1 MPLSKPINNFVS
13 AIRDAFS
20 GDCCKHRRSDN
31 KNQMAS
37 GRKITVLSRDNITSP
52 PGKQK
57 ISDGLSCG
65 TTTSAHLLNVKSTVA
80 FTQNITSDMATS
92 PSLSV
97 KRSTPP
103 LTTLTTRR
111 EFMTKRQLPPPVP
124 ARPSKSTLAAFMNR
138 NVAVSGGK
146 GLPPPVPPRPSKSTL
161 AAFMNRNV
169 AVSGGKGLPPPVP
182 PRPSKSTLAAF
193 MNRNAAV
200 SGRDVPLSAL
210 IKPSS
215 PQSVFSDSVSS
226 SRLELKKQIIKA
238 LDLDYWQGPG
248 GEIMPLVLIDF
259 YKHHNINVNIYLN
272 HCKVNDFDKNAINLI
287 NVGNHYNAL
296 TMNSRGNIERI
307 DVPGDGNCLYHAVVK
322 SHQITGKP
330 KPYGN
335 ELQKDKPEW
344 CILKESL
351 KTHFDKDFD
360 QFVEQVKCILISE
373 NTHEANKILDKVA
386 QYSGVK

>member
-210 IKPSS
+210 IRPSS

-259 YKHHNINVNIYLN
+259 YKRHNINVNVYLN
-272 HCKVNDFDKNAINLI
+272 HCKMNSFDKNAINLI
-287 NVGNHYNAL
+287 NFGNHYNTL
-296 TMNSRGNIERI
+296 TVNSRGNIERI

-322 SHQITGKP
+322 SHQITRKP

>member
-20 GDCCKHRRSDN
+20 GDCCKLRRSDN
-31 KNQMAS
+31 KDQMAS

-111 EFMTKRQLPPPVP
+111 EFMAKRQLPPPVP

-259 YKHHNINVNIYLN
+259 YKRHNINVNIYLN

-344 CILKESL
+344 CILKASL

-373 NTHEANKILDKVA
+373 NTHGANKILDKVA

>member
-1 MPLSKPINNFVS
+1 MNRNVAVS
-13 AIRDAFS
+13 
-20 GDCCKHRRSDN
+20 G
-31 KNQMAS
+31 
-37 GRKITVLSRDNITSP
+37 
-52 PGKQK
+52 GK
-57 ISDGLSCG
+57 G
-65 TTTSAHLLNVKSTVA
+65 
-80 FTQNITSDMATS
+80 
-92 PSLSV
+92 
-97 KRSTPP
+97 
-103 LTTLTTRR
+103 
-111 EFMTKRQLPPPVP
+111 LPPPVP
-124 ARPSKSTLAAFMNR
+124 PRPSKSALAAFMNR

-146 GLPPPVPPRPSKSTL
+146 GLPPPVPPRPSKSAL

-200 SGRDVPLSAL
+200 SGRDEPLSAL

-259 YKHHNINVNIYLN
+259 YKRHNINVNIYLN

-287 NVGNHYNAL
+287 NIGNHYNAL

-351 KTHFDKDFD
+351 KTHFEKGFD
-360 QFVEQVKCILISE
+360 QFVEQIKCVLISE

>member
-1 MPLSKPINNFVS
+1 MSLSKPINNFVS
-13 AIRDAFS
+13 VIRDAFS

-210 IKPSS
+210 IEPSS

-259 YKHHNINVNIYLN
+259 YKRHNISVNIYLN

-322 SHQITGKP
+322 SHQITRKP

-351 KTHFDKDFD
+351 KTHLDKGFD

>member
-210 IKPSS
+210 IRPSS

-259 YKHHNINVNIYLN
+259 YKRHNINVNAYLN
-272 HCKVNDFDKNAINLI
+272 HCKMNSFDKNAINLI
-287 NVGNHYNAL
+287 NVGNHYNTL
-296 TMNSRGNIERI
+296 TVNSRGNIERI

-322 SHQITGKP
+322 SHQITRKP

>member
-1 MPLSKPINNFVS
+1 MSKPINNFVS

-259 YKHHNINVNIYLN
+259 YKRHNINVNIYLN
-272 HCKVNDFDKNAINLI
+272 HCKVNNFDKNAINLI

-322 SHQITGKP
+322 SHQITRKP

-351 KTHFDKDFD
+351 KTHLDKDFD

-386 QYSGVK
+386 QSSGVK

>member
-1 MPLSKPINNFVS
+1 
-13 AIRDAFS
+13 
-20 GDCCKHRRSDN
+20 
-31 KNQMAS
+31 
-37 GRKITVLSRDNITSP
+37 
-52 PGKQK
+52 
-57 ISDGLSCG
+57 
-65 TTTSAHLLNVKSTVA
+65 
-80 FTQNITSDMATS
+80 
-92 PSLSV
+92 
-97 KRSTPP
+97 
-103 LTTLTTRR
+103 
-111 EFMTKRQLPPPVP
+111 MTKRQLPPPVP

-138 NVAVSGGK
+138 NVAVSG
-146 GLPPPVPPRPSKSTL
+146 
-161 AAFMNRNV
+161 
-169 AVSGGKGLPPPVP
+169 
-182 PRPSKSTLAAF
+182 
-193 MNRNAAV
+193 
-200 SGRDVPLSAL
+200 RDEPLSAL

-259 YKHHNINVNIYLN
+259 YKRHNINVNIYLN

-287 NVGNHYNAL
+287 NIGNHYNAL

-351 KTHFDKDFD
+351 KTHFEKGFD
-360 QFVEQVKCILISE
+360 QFVEQIKCVLISE

>member
-124 ARPSKSTLAAFMNR
+124 ARPSKSTLTAFMNR
-138 NVAVSGGK
+138 NAAVSGGK

-161 AAFMNRNV
+161 AAFMNRNA

-259 YKHHNINVNIYLN
+259 YKRHNINVNIYLN

-322 SHQITGKP
+322 SHQITRKP

>member
-259 YKHHNINVNIYLN
+259 YKRHNINVNIYLN
-272 HCKVNDFDKNAINLI
+272 HCKVNNFDKNAINLI

-307 DVPGDGNCLYHAVVK
+307 DVPGDGICLYHAVVK
-322 SHQITGKP
+322 SHQITRKP

-351 KTHFDKDFD
+351 KTHLDKDFD

>member
-210 IKPSS
+210 IRPSS

-238 LDLDYWQGPG
+238 LDLDYWQGPS

-259 YKHHNINVNIYLN
+259 YKRHNINVNVYLN
-272 HCKVNDFDKNAINLI
+272 HCKMNSFDKNAINLI
-287 NVGNHYNAL
+287 NVGNHYNTL
-296 TMNSRGNIERI
+296 TVNSRGNIERI

-322 SHQITGKP
+322 SHQITRKP

>member
-161 AAFMNRNV
+161 AAFMNRN
-169 AVSGGKGLPPPVP
+169 
-182 PRPSKSTLAAF
+182 
-193 MNRNAAV
+193 AAV

-259 YKHHNINVNIYLN
+259 YKRHNINVNIYLN
-272 HCKVNDFDKNAINLI
+272 HCKVSNFDKNAINLI

-322 SHQITGKP
+322 SHQITRKP

-351 KTHFDKDFD
+351 KTHLDKDFD

>member
-31 KNQMAS
+31 KNKMAS
-37 GRKITVLSRDNITSP
+37 GRKITVLSRDNIASP
-52 PGKQK
+52 LGKQK

-210 IKPSS
+210 IKSSS

-259 YKHHNINVNIYLN
+259 YKRHNINVNIYLN

-344 CILKESL
+344 CILKASL
-351 KTHFDKDFD
+351 KTHFEKGFD
-360 QFVEQVKCILISE
+360 QFVEQIKCVLISE

>member
-146 GLPPPVPPRPSKSTL
+146 GLPPPVPPRPSKSAL

-200 SGRDVPLSAL
+200 SGRDEPLSAL

-259 YKHHNINVNIYLN
+259 YKRHNINVNIYLN

-351 KTHFDKDFD
+351 KTHFEKGFD
-360 QFVEQVKCILISE
+360 QFVEQIKCVLISE

>member
-169 AVSGGKGLPPPVP
+169 AVLGGKGLPPPVP

-259 YKHHNINVNIYLN
+259 YKRHNINVNIYLN
-272 HCKVNDFDKNAINLI
+272 HCKVNNFDKNAINLI

-322 SHQITGKP
+322 SHQITRKP

>member
-210 IKPSS
+210 IRPSS

-259 YKHHNINVNIYLN
+259 YKRHNINVNVYLN
-272 HCKVNDFDKNAINLI
+272 HCKMNSFDKNAINLI
-287 NVGNHYNAL
+287 NVGNHYNTL
-296 TMNSRGNIERI
+296 TVNSRGNIERI

-322 SHQITGKP
+322 SHQITRKP

-351 KTHFDKDFD
+351 KTHFDKGFD

>member
-259 YKHHNINVNIYLN
+259 YKRHNINVNIYLN
-272 HCKVNDFDKNAINLI
+272 HCKVNNFDKNAINLI

-322 SHQITGKP
+322 SHQITRKP

-351 KTHFDKDFD
+351 KTHLDKDFD

>member
-259 YKHHNINVNIYLN
+259 YKRHNINVNIYLN
-272 HCKVNDFDKNAINLI
+272 HCKVNNFDKNAINLI

-322 SHQITGKP
+322 SHQITRKP

-351 KTHFDKDFD
+351 KTHLDKDFD
-360 QFVEQVKCILISE
+360 QFVEQVKCILVSE

-386 QYSGVK
+386 QSSGVK

>member
-146 GLPPPVPPRPSKSTL
+146 GPPPPVPPRPSKSTL

-259 YKHHNINVNIYLN
+259 YKRHNINVNIYLN
-272 HCKVNDFDKNAINLI
+272 HCKVNNFDKNAINLI
-287 NVGNHYNAL
+287 DVGNHYNAL

-322 SHQITGKP
+322 SHQITRKP

-351 KTHFDKDFD
+351 KTHLDKDFD